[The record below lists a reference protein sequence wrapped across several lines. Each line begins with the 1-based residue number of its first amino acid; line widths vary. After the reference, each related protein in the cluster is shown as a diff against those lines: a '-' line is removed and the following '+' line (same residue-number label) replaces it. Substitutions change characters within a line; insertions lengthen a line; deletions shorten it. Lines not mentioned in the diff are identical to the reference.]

1 MTTTPTRLLRLR
13 EVMHVTGL
21 GRNAVYEL
29 AKTSGFPRPL
39 KLTKRASAWRE
50 DEIQAWID
58 ALPVSDRPSPR
69 TRGNAHADK
78 RIPD

>member
-1 MTTTPTRLLRLR
+1 MTTRLLRLR
-13 EVMHVTGL
+13 EVMHMTGL

-29 AKTSGFPRPL
+29 AKTSGFPRPV

-50 DEIQAWID
+50 HEVQAWIE

-69 TRGNAHADK
+69 TRGNPNADK
-78 RIPD
+78 RIVD